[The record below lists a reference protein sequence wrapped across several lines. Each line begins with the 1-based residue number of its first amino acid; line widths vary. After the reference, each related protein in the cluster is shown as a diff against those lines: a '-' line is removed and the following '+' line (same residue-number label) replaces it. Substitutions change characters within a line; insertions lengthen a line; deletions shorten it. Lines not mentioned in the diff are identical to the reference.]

1 MTTSTGSATVSAIAR
16 TAGLAALAALL
27 LGASACSRIGSAYE
41 ATFGGDDTPEV
52 EEMSADQIFAR
63 ASAELEDG
71 NPATAA
77 QTFDEIERL
86 YPFSQLA
93 KRAIIMSAYSSYEA
107 GDMASA
113 RASAR
118 RYLDLYPSDQDA
130 AYAQYLIAL
139 THYDNIV
146 DVGRDQST
154 TEDALAELR
163 STVQRYPTSEYARD
177 ADLKIDLTEDHLAGK
192 EMQVGRYYLKR
203 GHYTAALNRFR
214 RVIDEYQTTSQTPEA
229 LHRIVE
235 ASLALGLDDEALAS
249 ATVLGY
255 NFPGSEWYARTYE
268 LMTGREVLPEPDE
281 DGFFS
286 SVYRRVILGKWL

>member
-1 MTTSTGSATVSAIAR
+1 MVHSRVIR
-16 TAGLAALAALL
+16 FAAVAVLL
-27 LGASACSRIGSAYE
+27 LGAGACSSVGDAV
-41 ATFGGDDTPEV
+41 GGMFEPSEPEV
-52 EEMSADQIFAR
+52 EELTADQIFQR
-63 ASAELEDG
+63 ANAELEDG

-77 QTFDEIERL
+77 ATYDEIERL

-107 GDMASA
+107 GDMTSA

-118 RYLDLYPSDQDA
+118 RYLDLYPSDEDA

-139 THYDNIV
+139 THYDKIV

-154 TEDALAELR
+154 TREALDELR
-163 STVQRYPTSEYARD
+163 TTMQRYPSSDYARD
-177 ADLKIDLTEDHLAGK
+177 AQLKIDLTEDHLAGK

-203 GHYTAALNRFR
+203 GHYPAALNRFR

-235 ASLALGLDDEALAS
+235 ANLALGLDDEALAA

-255 NFPGSEWYARTYE
+255 NFPGSDWYARSYE
-268 LMTGREVLPEPDE
+268 LMTGNEVLPEPDR
-281 DGFFS
+281 DGFFGT
-286 SVYRRVILGKWL
+286 VYRRVILGKWL